1 MDDNRQIN
9 KEEEK
14 FRTGMVNKM
23 KKSNQILGLP
33 IISILDGSEIGAVKS
48 LVVNPDKGSIDFIII
63 EKEDW
68 QVSVKAIP
76 FKKVVGI
83 GEYAVTVDSDNAV
96 IDLNEIPIANQLVNK
111 KIKINGSKVM
121 TRKGELLGEII
132 EYYLDEDN
140 GQILGASLNVS
151 NREVIIASSS
161 VITFG
166 REIIIVK
173 ENASNYFLDTPE
185 QLIQDKGIKGDLLQN
200 ELAEDLYLKNGADLI
215 DDLTKS
221 DRQAKH
227 NFDFDMDPLK
237 AIKDQQYEI
246 LRGKTITKDLHDLDG
261 NVLIA
266 KGTVL
271 GREEISKAQQLGPS
285 TIVQLSMNVEGE

>member
-1 MDDNRQIN
+1 
-9 KEEEK
+9 
-14 FRTGMVNKM
+14 MVNKM
-23 KKSNQILGLP
+23 KKSNQIVGLP
-33 IISILDGSEIGAVKS
+33 IICISDGSEIGAVKS
-48 LVVNPDKGSIDFIII
+48 LVINPDKGSIDFIII

-76 FKKVVGI
+76 YKKVVGI
-83 GEYAVTVDSDNAV
+83 GEYAVTVESDNAV

-121 TRKGELLGEII
+121 TRKGELIGEII

-140 GQILGASLNVS
+140 GQILGASLNVA

-161 VITFG
+161 VITYG

-185 QLIQDKGIKGDLLQN
+185 QLIQDKGIKGDPFQN
-200 ELAEDLYLKNGADLI
+200 ELAEDYHIKGGTDLFE
-215 DDLTKS
+215 DLTATSK
-221 DRQAKH
+221 RQARQEL
-227 NFDFDMDPLK
+227 DFEPDPVK

-246 LRGKTITKDLHDLDG
+246 LKGKVTTKDLLDLDG
-261 NVLIA
+261 NVLIS
-266 KGTVL
+266 KGTIL
-271 GREEISKAQQLGPS
+271 GKEEILKAQQLGPS

>member
-1 MDDNRQIN
+1 
-9 KEEEK
+9 
-14 FRTGMVNKM
+14 M
-23 KKSNQILGLP
+23 KKSNQIVGLP
-33 IISILDGSEIGAVKS
+33 IICISDGSEIGAVKS
-48 LVVNPDKGSIDFIII
+48 LVINPDKGSIDFIII

-76 FKKVVGI
+76 YKKVVGI
-83 GEYAVTVDSDNAV
+83 GEYAVTVESDNAV

-121 TRKGELLGEII
+121 TRKGELIGEII

-140 GQILGASLNVS
+140 GQILGASLNVA

-161 VITFG
+161 VITYG
-166 REIIIVK
+166 KEIIIVK

-185 QLIQDKGIKGDLLQN
+185 QLIQDKGIMSDLFQN
-200 ELAEDLYLKNGADLI
+200 ELAEDYHTKGGTDLFE
-215 DDLTKS
+215 DLPAASK
-221 DRQAKH
+221 RQAKQEL
-227 NFDFDMDPLK
+227 DFEPDPVK

-246 LRGKTITKDLHDLDG
+246 LKGKVTTKDLLDLDG
-261 NVLIA
+261 NLLIS

-271 GREEISKAQQLGPS
+271 GKTEILKAQQLGPS
-285 TIVQLSMNVEGE
+285 TIIQLSMNVEGEKGVI

>member
-1 MDDNRQIN
+1 
-9 KEEEK
+9 
-14 FRTGMVNKM
+14 MVNNM

-33 IISILDGSEIGAVKS
+33 IISISDGSEIGAVKS
-48 LVVNPDKGSIDFIII
+48 LVINPDKGCIDFVII

-83 GEYAVTVDSDNAV
+83 GEYAVTVQSDNAV

-121 TRKGELLGEII
+121 TRKGELLGEVI

-140 GQILGASLNVS
+140 GQILGASLNIA
-151 NREVIIASSS
+151 NREVIVASSS
-161 VITFG
+161 VITYG

-173 ENASNYFLDTPE
+173 ENTSNYFLETAE
-185 QLIQDKGIKGDLLQN
+185 QLIQDKGKKVDPFQT
-200 ELAEDLYLKNGADLI
+200 ELAEDYDAKSGTDLI
-215 DDLTKS
+215 DDLTPSSNIQEK
-221 DRQAKH
+221 QEY
-227 NFDFDMDPLK
+227 DFDPDPIK

-246 LRGKTITKDLHDLDG
+246 LKGKVTTKELYDLDG
-261 NVLIA
+261 NILIP

-271 GREEISKAQQLGPS
+271 GKEEISRAQQLGPS